1 MSYQTLIPKVFY
13 ADLAIGRDL
22 FVDGLGFEVLH
33 DDGDFVVVGRDGCKL
48 YLVEDAEY
56 AAKDRPELGI
66 ETDDIDAVYA
76 DVAGRRPDLLHP
88 TYPRGGGI
96 VRRRHRAARVRCA
109 RVRGAR
115 CHHGRRGVSRLELS
129 RPGW

>member
-66 ETDDIDAVYA
+66 ETDDIDAVHRELSA
-76 DVAGRRPDLLHP
+76 RAPERLHP
-88 TYPRGGGI
+88 NLPRVI
-96 VRRRHRAARVRCA
+96 ARPW
-109 RVRGAR
+109 GAR
-115 CHHGRRGVSRLELS
+115 EFAMLDPTTVCVVFREW
-129 RPGW
+129 PE